1 MLMCSWLGGP
11 SAAAEAMKR
20 LQLRRWGGRGA
31 LIVIRG
37 QLLSL
42 GVLATGLLPL
52 PALRAPCVTSR
63 GRSQLPWEV
72 LVLASGGP
80 STWDVSEATACRS
93 VGAGGECPAKRP
105 ALRTLSSSPPTWMRT
120 PREQQHKD
128 SI

>member
-1 MLMCSWLGGP
+1 MLTCSWLGGP
-11 SAAAEAMKR
+11 SAGAEAVKR
-20 LQLRRWGGRGA
+20 LQLGRWEGA
-31 LIVIRG
+31 GLS
-37 QLLSL
+37 LLSAVSFCL
-42 GVLATGLLPL
+42 WGFWRLACSPCLLSGL
-52 PALRAPCVTSR
+52 RVTSR

-72 LVLASGGP
+72 LAPASGGP

-128 SI
+128 AV